1 MSDAFRQIGRG
12 TINLKGSS
20 IINFLVKSCQRRS
33 CEQVRKPF
41 YIWSII
47 GKDLNGFSVVF
58 VMISVCRKSESIRPS
73 DSPSMTIETVSSP
86 PISLFSI
93 SYPCHWCLAEKA
105 YLLLWGMCG
114 IGPENISLLNLE
126 KRHWLEKIPR
136 VKFWQGFGIS
146 FVKFSFKTWKL
157 WSNIHLRWPCFP
169 HHALFT

>member
-20 IINFLVKSCQRRS
+20 IIKFLVKSCQRRS

-86 PISLFSI
+86 PISLVLI

-114 IGPENISLLNLE
+114 IGPENVKYWTWKYVWYWTWKCGVLDLKMCLILDLEIAFLLN
-126 KRHWLEKIPR
+126 
-136 VKFWQGFGIS
+136 
-146 FVKFSFKTWKL
+146 
-157 WSNIHLRWPCFP
+157 
-169 HHALFT
+169 